1 MAKPGRNDPCPC
13 GSGNKYKKCC
23 LAKEEAVA
31 REQLVKAQAPRDTLA
46 TRPARR
52 RRSLAGHRVDG
63 SSRRPPR
70 QGRGGRCLRGRA
82 WYRLQRRS
90 DLVRAAKLDE
100 AEAAAR
106 DLLRRFPD
114 VHDGWD
120 RLGMVHEARGDSRQ
134 AADCY
139 RKVIAFIRDHPDD
152 YEPGF
157 EEVFVKLVDRLDPPT
172 ATWSRHRYGHAT
184 QRRRPHHHCNAWSAR
199 PQTALK
205 EREQG

>member
-31 REQLVKAQAPRDTLA
+31 REQLVKAQAPRDTL
-46 TRPARR
+46 RR
-52 RRSLAGHRVDG
+52 D
-63 SSRRPPR
+63 
-70 QGRGGRCLRGRA
+70 QRA
-82 WYRLQRRS
+82 AADRLQVTELTAAVAARLARAEEEDAYEDALDIAS
-90 DLVRAAKLDE
+90 NAVVDLVRAAKLDE

-157 EEVFVKLVDRLDPPT
+157 EEVFVKLVDRLDPPNRNLIAAPLWSCT
-172 ATWSRHRYGHAT
+172 AMA
-184 QRRRPHHHCNAWSAR
+184 
-199 PQTALK
+199 QTTPPLQCMISPPAN
-205 EREQG
+205 RSQGA

>member
-31 REQLVKAQAPRDTLA
+31 REQLAKAQAPRDT
-46 TRPARR
+46 RR
-52 RRSLAGHRVDG
+52 RD
-63 SSRRPPR
+63 
-70 QGRGGRCLRGRA
+70 QRA
-82 WYRLQRRS
+82 AANRLQVTELTAAVAARLDAYEDALDIAS
-90 DLVRAAKLDE
+90 NAVVDLVRAAKLDE

-114 VHDGWD
+114 MHDGWD

-139 RKVIAFIRDHPDD
+139 HKVIAFIRDHPDD
-152 YEPGF
+152 YEPSF

-172 ATWSRHRYGHAT
+172 ET
-184 QRRRPHHHCNAWSAR
+184 
-199 PQTALK
+199 
-205 EREQG
+205 